1 MKNIPELDKLF
12 NIDPVESNTQDA
24 NLPAL
29 PESTTRKMDQQDDYD
44 LARSTLRNLIVK
56 SEGTLDQMIELAK
69 NSEHP
74 RTYEVA
80 GQLIKTVS
88 DVAKDLLELQKKA
101 KDLDKDENSNDGP
114 KNITN
119 NNVVFAGSTA
129 DLFKMIKQQNND
141 DGKTIEQ

>member
-1 MKNIPELDKLF
+1 MKNIPELDKIF
-12 NIDPVESNTQDA
+12 DIEPQSPME
-24 NLPAL
+24 NLPAIA
-29 PESTTRKMDQQDDYD
+29 PETSKNIDQEDDYQ
-44 LARSTLRNLIVK
+44 LARSTLRNLIYK
-56 SEGTLDQMIELAK
+56 SENTLDDMIELAK

-88 DVAKDLLELQKKA
+88 DVAKDLIELQKKV
-101 KDLDKDENSNDGP
+101 KDLKDGDPISA
-114 KNITN
+114 KNVTN

-129 DLFKMIKQQNND
+129 DLFKMLKNKD

>member
-12 NIDPVESNTQDA
+12 DIEPQPIAE
-24 NLPAL
+24 NLPAIS
-29 PESTTRKMDQQDDYD
+29 PETGKNIDQEDDYQ
-44 LARSTLRNLIVK
+44 LARSTLRNLIYK
-56 SEGTLDQMIELAK
+56 SENTLDDMIELAK

-88 DVAKDLLELQKKA
+88 DVAKDLIELQKKV
-101 KDLDKDENSNDGP
+101 KDLKDGDTVSA
-114 KNITN
+114 KNVTN

-129 DLFKMIKQQNND
+129 ELFKMLKNKD

>member
-12 NIDPVESNTQDA
+12 DIEPAQSSTE
-24 NLPAL
+24 NLP
-29 PESTTRKMDQQDDYD
+29 TTVENSRRLDQEDDYD
-44 LARSTLRNLIVK
+44 LARTTLRGLIVK
-56 SEGTLDQMIELAK
+56 SSDTLDQMIELAK

-88 DVAKDLLELQKKA
+88 DVAKDLLDLQKKA
-101 KDLDKDENSNDGP
+101 NDLSKGDGESTGP
-114 KNITN
+114 KSITN

-129 DLFKMIKQQNND
+129 ELFKMIKQQNSN

>member
-1 MKNIPELDKLF
+1 MKNIPELDKIF
-12 NIDPVESNTQDA
+12 DIEPQPIAE
-24 NLPAL
+24 NLPAIS
-29 PESTTRKMDQQDDYD
+29 PETGKNIDQEDDYQ
-44 LARSTLRNLIVK
+44 LARSTLRNLIYK
-56 SEGTLDQMIELAK
+56 SENTLDDMIELAK

-88 DVAKDLLELQKKA
+88 DVAKDLIELQKKV
-101 KDLDKDENSNDGP
+101 KDLKDGDPVSA
-114 KNITN
+114 KNVTN

-129 DLFKMIKQQNND
+129 ELFKMLKNKD

>member
-1 MKNIPELDKLF
+1 MKNIPELDKIF
-12 NIDPVESNTQDA
+12 DINPVDEADLPTT
-24 NLPAL
+24 LPAVSDAQSKQL
-29 PESTTRKMDQQDDYD
+29 DQEDDYQ
-44 LARSTLRNLIVK
+44 LARNTLRNLIVK
-56 SEGTLDQMIELAK
+56 SEDTLDQMIDLAK

-88 DVAKDLLELQKKA
+88 DVAKDLMELQKKV
-101 KDLDKDENSNDGP
+101 KDLKKDEPDNI

-129 DLFKMIKQQNND
+129 ELMKMLGKKD

>member
-1 MKNIPELDKLF
+1 MKHIPELDKIF
-12 NIDPVESNTQDA
+12 DIEPQSPVE
-24 NLPAL
+24 NLPAIS
-29 PESTTRKMDQQDDYD
+29 PETGKNIDQEDDYQ
-44 LARSTLRNLIVK
+44 LARSTLRNLIYK
-56 SEGTLDQMIELAK
+56 SENTLDDMIELAK

-88 DVAKDLLELQKKA
+88 DVAKDLIELQKKV
-101 KDLDKDENSNDGP
+101 KDLKDGDTVSA
-114 KNITN
+114 KNVTN

-129 DLFKMIKQQNND
+129 DLFKMLKNKD

>member
-12 NIDPVESNTQDA
+12 NIDPATDSTTE

-29 PESTTRKMDQQDDYD
+29 PESSTRKLDQQDDYE

-56 SEGTLDQMIELAK
+56 SESTLDQMIDLAK

-101 KDLDKDENSNDGP
+101 KDLEKDEAGGNDGP

-129 DLFKMIKQQNND
+129 DLFKMIKQQNNN

>member
-12 NIDPVESNTQDA
+12 NIDPTTDSESE

-29 PESTTRKMDQQDDYD
+29 PETSTRKIDQQDDYE
-44 LARSTLRNLIVK
+44 LARNTLRNLIVK
-56 SEGTLDQMIELAK
+56 SESTLDQMIDLAK

-101 KDLDKDENSNDGP
+101 KDLEKDEAGSDGP

-129 DLFKMIKQQNND
+129 DLFKMIKQQNNN

>member
-1 MKNIPELDKLF
+1 MAEKPMELTTIPEAMNSNKE
-12 NIDPVESNTQDA
+12 IDQE
-24 NLPAL
+24 
-29 PESTTRKMDQQDDYD
+29 DDYQ
-44 LARSTLRNLIVK
+44 LARSTLRNLIYK
-56 SEGTLDQMIELAK
+56 SENTLDDMIELAK

-88 DVAKDLLELQKKA
+88 DVAKDLIELQKKV
-101 KDLDKDENSNDGP
+101 KDLKDGDPISA
-114 KNITN
+114 KNVTN

-129 DLFKMIKQQNND
+129 ELFKMLKNKD

>member
-1 MKNIPELDKLF
+1 MKNIPELDKIF
-12 NIDPVESNTQDA
+12 DIEPQASEDK
-24 NLPAL
+24 LPAIITDDKNL
-29 PESTTRKMDQQDDYD
+29 DQEDDYQ
-44 LARSTLRNLIVK
+44 LARTTLRNLIHK
-56 SEGTLDQMIELAK
+56 SENTLDDMIELAK

-88 DVAKDLLELQKKA
+88 DVAKDLIDLQKKV
-101 KDLDKDENSNDGP
+101 KDLKDGDTQSA
-114 KNITN
+114 KNVTN

-129 DLFKMIKQQNND
+129 ELFKMLKNKD

>member
-1 MKNIPELDKLF
+1 MKNIPELDKIF
-12 NIDPVESNTQDA
+12 DISPVDEVDLPTTLPVVSDA
-24 NLPAL
+24 QSKQL
-29 PESTTRKMDQQDDYD
+29 DQEDDYQ
-44 LARSTLRNLIVK
+44 LARNTLRNLIVK
-56 SEGTLDQMIELAK
+56 SEDTLDQMIDLAK

-88 DVAKDLLELQKKA
+88 DVAKDLIELQKKV
-101 KDLDKDENSNDGP
+101 KDLKKDEPDNI

-129 DLFKMIKQQNND
+129 ELMKMLGKKD

>member
-1 MKNIPELDKLF
+1 MKNIPELDKIF
-12 NIDPVESNTQDA
+12 DIEPQSPVE
-24 NLPAL
+24 NLPAIS
-29 PESTTRKMDQQDDYD
+29 PETGKNIDQEDDYQ
-44 LARSTLRNLIVK
+44 LARSTLRNLIYK
-56 SEGTLDQMIELAK
+56 SENTLDDMIELAK

-88 DVAKDLLELQKKA
+88 DVAKDLIELQKKV
-101 KDLDKDENSNDGP
+101 KDLKDGDSVSA
-114 KNITN
+114 KNVTN

-129 DLFKMIKQQNND
+129 ELFKMLKNKD

>member
-12 NIDPVESNTQDA
+12 DIEPQPIAE
-24 NLPAL
+24 NLPAIS
-29 PESTTRKMDQQDDYD
+29 PETGKNIDQEDDYQ
-44 LARSTLRNLIVK
+44 LARSTLRNLIYK
-56 SEGTLDQMIELAK
+56 SENTLDDMIELAK

-88 DVAKDLLELQKKA
+88 DVAKDLIELQKKV
-101 KDLDKDENSNDGP
+101 KDLKDGDPVSA
-114 KNITN
+114 KNVTN

-129 DLFKMIKQQNND
+129 ELFKMLKNKD

>member
-1 MKNIPELDKLF
+1 MKNIPELDKIF
-12 NIDPVESNTQDA
+12 DIEPQSPME
-24 NLPAL
+24 NLPAIV
-29 PESTTRKMDQQDDYD
+29 PETSKNIDQEDDYQ
-44 LARSTLRNLIVK
+44 LARSTLRNLIYK
-56 SEGTLDQMIELAK
+56 SENTLDDMIELAK

-88 DVAKDLLELQKKA
+88 DVAKDLIELQKKV
-101 KDLDKDENSNDGP
+101 KDLKDGDPVSA
-114 KNITN
+114 KNVTN

-129 DLFKMIKQQNND
+129 ELFKMLKNKD

>member
-1 MKNIPELDKLF
+1 MKKIPELDTLF
-12 NIDPVESNTQDA
+12 DLNSAEPEHMASVPSIITDNQRKNIDQE
-24 NLPAL
+24 
-29 PESTTRKMDQQDDYD
+29 DDYL
-44 LARSTLRNLIVK
+44 LARSTLRNLIHK
-56 SEGTLDQMIELAK
+56 SEDTLDQMIELAK

-88 DVAKDLLELQKKA
+88 DVAKDLMDLQKKV
-101 KDLDKDENSNDGP
+101 KDLKKDEPDNI

-129 DLFKMIKQQNND
+129 ELMKMLGKKD

>member
-12 NIDPVESNTQDA
+12 DIEPHPIA
-24 NLPAL
+24 GNLPAIA
-29 PESTTRKMDQQDDYD
+29 PETGKNIDQEDDYQ
-44 LARSTLRNLIVK
+44 LARSTLRNLIYK
-56 SEGTLDQMIELAK
+56 SENTLDDMIELAK

-88 DVAKDLLELQKKA
+88 DVAKDLMDLQKKA
-101 KDLDKDENSNDGP
+101 KELKKDDPDGP
-114 KNITN
+114 RNITTN

-129 DLFKMIKQQNND
+129 ELMKMLGNKD
-141 DGKTIEQ
+141 DGRTIEQ

>member
-12 NIDPVESNTQDA
+12 DIEPQPTPENLPTIAPETGKNIDQE
-24 NLPAL
+24 
-29 PESTTRKMDQQDDYD
+29 DDYQ
-44 LARSTLRNLIVK
+44 LARSTLRNLIYK
-56 SEGTLDQMIELAK
+56 SENTLDDMIELAK

-88 DVAKDLLELQKKA
+88 DVAKDLIELQKKV
-101 KDLDKDENSNDGP
+101 KDLKDGDPVSA
-114 KNITN
+114 KNVTN

-129 DLFKMIKQQNND
+129 ELFKMLKNKD

>member
-1 MKNIPELDKLF
+1 MKNIPELDKIF
-12 NIDPVESNTQDA
+12 DIEPQSPAE
-24 NLPAL
+24 NLPAIA
-29 PESTTRKMDQQDDYD
+29 PETGKNIDQEDDYQ
-44 LARSTLRNLIVK
+44 LARSTLRNLIYK
-56 SEGTLDQMIELAK
+56 SENTLDDMIELAK

-88 DVAKDLLELQKKA
+88 DVAKDLIELQKKV
-101 KDLDKDENSNDGP
+101 KDLKDGDPVSA
-114 KNITN
+114 KNVTN

-129 DLFKMIKQQNND
+129 ELFKMLKNKD

>member
-1 MKNIPELDKLF
+1 MKNIPELDKIFDLESENLETENTVPSLINEAESK
-12 NIDPVESNTQDA
+12 NIDQE
-24 NLPAL
+24 
-29 PESTTRKMDQQDDYD
+29 EDYQ
-44 LARSTLRNLIVK
+44 LARNTLRNLIYK
-56 SEGTLDQMIELAK
+56 SGDTLDQMIELAK

-88 DVAKDLLELQKKA
+88 DVAKDLMELQKRV
-101 KDLDKDENSNDGP
+101 KDLKQNEPDNI

-129 DLFKMIKQQNND
+129 QLMKMLGKKD
-141 DGKTIEQ
+141 DGDIIEQ

>member
-1 MKNIPELDKLF
+1 MKNIPELDKIF
-12 NIDPVESNTQDA
+12 DINPVDEV
-24 NLPAL
+24 NLPTTL
-29 PESTTRKMDQQDDYD
+29 PAVSDAQSKQLDQEDDYQ
-44 LARSTLRNLIVK
+44 LARNTLRNLIVK
-56 SEGTLDQMIELAK
+56 SEDTLDQMIDLAK

-88 DVAKDLLELQKKA
+88 DVAKDLMELQKKV
-101 KDLDKDENSNDGP
+101 KDLKKDEPDSV

-129 DLFKMIKQQNND
+129 ELMKMLGKKD

>member
-1 MKNIPELDKLF
+1 MKNIPELDKIF
-12 NIDPVESNTQDA
+12 DIEPQSPVE
-24 NLPAL
+24 NLPAISS
-29 PESTTRKMDQQDDYD
+29 ETGKNIDQEDDYQ
-44 LARSTLRNLIVK
+44 LARSTLRNLIYK
-56 SEGTLDQMIELAK
+56 SENTLDDMIELAK

-88 DVAKDLLELQKKA
+88 DVAKDLIELQKKV
-101 KDLDKDENSNDGP
+101 KDLKDGDSVSA
-114 KNITN
+114 KNVTN

-129 DLFKMIKQQNND
+129 ELFKMLKNKD

>member
-1 MKNIPELDKLF
+1 MKNIPELDSLF
-12 NIDPVESNTQDA
+12 NLEAAEPEHMASVPSIINDKDKRTIDQE
-24 NLPAL
+24 
-29 PESTTRKMDQQDDYD
+29 DDYF
-44 LARSTLRNLIVK
+44 LARNTLRNLIHK
-56 SEGTLDQMIELAK
+56 SEDTLNTMIELAK

-88 DVAKDLLELQKKA
+88 DVAKDLIDLQRKV
-101 KDLDKDENSNDGP
+101 KDLKQGEPENI

-129 DLFKMIKQQNND
+129 ELMKMLGKKD
-141 DGKTIEQ
+141 DGNIIEQ

>member
-1 MKNIPELDKLF
+1 MKNIPELDKIF
-12 NIDPVESNTQDA
+12 DITPVDA
-24 NLPAL
+24 VDLPTTLPAVSDAQSKQL
-29 PESTTRKMDQQDDYD
+29 DQEDDYQ
-44 LARSTLRNLIVK
+44 LARNTLRNLIVK
-56 SEGTLDQMIELAK
+56 SEDTLDQMIDLAK

-88 DVAKDLLELQKKA
+88 DVAKDLMELQKKV
-101 KDLDKDENSNDGP
+101 KDLKKDEPDSV

-129 DLFKMIKQQNND
+129 ELMKMLGKKD